1 MDAVSQPTAKLFMH
15 GRSQAVRLPK
25 EFRFAGTEVYVRR
38 QGDEVVLSSRPRTS
52 IQSLIEALSQ
62 FEPGFAIVR
71 EQPAA
76 GADRAPIS
84 PLAPTSATTA
94 QRRRRAGRVGG

>member
-1 MDAVSQPTAKLFMH
+1 MH

-38 QGDEVVLSSRPRTS
+38 QGDEVVLSSRPRAS
-52 IQSLIEALSQ
+52 IRSLIEALAE
-62 FEPGFAIVR
+62 FEPGRPIVR

-76 GADRAPIS
+76 VADRAPIS
-84 PLAPTSATTA
+84 PLSSAAP
-94 QRRRRAGRVGG
+94 RRGRRAASASV

>member
-1 MDAVSQPTAKLFMH
+1 MNETPQPTAKLFLH

-38 QGDEVVLSSRPRTS
+38 QGDDVVLSSRPRAS
-52 IQSLIEALSQ
+52 IQSLIDALAE
-62 FEPGFAIVR
+62 FEPGPQIVR

-76 GADRAPIS
+76 AGARAPI
-84 PLAPTSATTA
+84 APARPA
-94 QRRRRAGRVGG
+94 RRGR